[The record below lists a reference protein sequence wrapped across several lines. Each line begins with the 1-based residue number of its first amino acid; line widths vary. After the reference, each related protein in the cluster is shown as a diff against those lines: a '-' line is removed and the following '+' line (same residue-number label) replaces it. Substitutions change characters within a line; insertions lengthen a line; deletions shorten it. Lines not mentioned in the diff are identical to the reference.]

1 MSTDGGINLPGL
13 LADLV
18 VATLF
23 SADSLGTLPWVQALL
38 AKGLG
43 TGSAMSLL
51 VAAVGTNV
59 STRTS
64 GACDGPAY
72 GCPLQPGVSSC

>member
-43 TGSAMSLL
+43 AGSAMSRECRRADNGALL
-51 VAAVGTNV
+51 VCSVC
-59 STRTS
+59 SSR
-64 GACDGPAY
+64 PAQL
-72 GCPLQPGVSSC
+72 GSLCLR